1 MKNIINLFRIGILST
16 LLPLSLLGQSL
27 NDKPH
32 THIEFE
38 SNDKGILIPRIDS
51 SVRNSIFPLLN
62 EESLLVYDNDL
73 KQFMFWDGSAWS
85 QIGNKEQY
93 VFPDEGNVLM
103 GANVAP
109 NREPND
115 ANSRGKFNV
124 VIGNNAGAD
133 ITTAL
138 TNVLIGQL
146 AGADME
152 DGGGNVI
159 IGTSAGSNIDTSS
172 NLVAI
177 GVLSGSS
184 NSGFSNTF
192 VGAFSGRD
200 NLVGN
205 SNTFIGNSAG
215 LENTSGRLNTYV
227 GAGAGGANTT
237 GNWNAFLGSNTGPQS
252 TGSRNSFMGNGAGFM
267 NTTGGANTFLG
278 NSCGS
283 DNQTGGSNVYL
294 GWVAGRGHD
303 GSFNVMVGP
312 RTGFTVDPTT
322 GGAVVRTVSR
332 NVFIGYEAGA
342 NIDQSYQLVIETDD
356 QSNPLISGD
365 FLNNTLQLNATV
377 TVDDLVRLQPATSQ
391 RSCDL
396 NMEGA
401 VYYESGKLQVCTVT
415 DNSDPNNL
423 VYGWENLH

>member
-1 MKNIINLFRIGILST
+1 
-16 LLPLSLLGQSL
+16 
-27 NDKPH
+27 
-32 THIEFE
+32 
-38 SNDKGILIPRIDS
+38 
-51 SVRNSIFPLLN
+51 
-62 EESLLVYDNDL
+62 
-73 KQFMFWDGSAWS
+73 
-85 QIGNKEQY
+85 
-93 VFPDEGNVLM
+93 
-103 GANVAP
+103 
-109 NREPND
+109 
-115 ANSRGKFNV
+115 
-124 VIGNNAGAD
+124 
-133 ITTAL
+133 
-138 TNVLIGQL
+138 
-146 AGADME
+146 
-152 DGGGNVI
+152 
-159 IGTSAGSNIDTSS
+159 
-172 NLVAI
+172 
-177 GVLSGSS
+177 
-184 NSGFSNTF
+184 
-192 VGAFSGRD
+192 
-200 NLVGN
+200 
-205 SNTFIGNSAG
+205 
-215 LENTSGRLNTYV
+215 
-227 GAGAGGANTT
+227 
-237 GNWNAFLGSNTGPQS
+237 
-252 TGSRNSFMGNGAGFM
+252 MGNGAGFM